1 CSPTRVRAGQWLH
14 SSRARFGAPARPP
27 DRFYPF
33 GEIESRDSAGAHSQS
48 PGHKNNMISRVQLIS
63 AAVAALFVAACG
75 KQQGMP
81 QMPPPEVG
89 VVVVHAKP
97 VPLIREASGRLAPTR
112 ASDVRA
118 RVPGVLQKRLYKEG
132 SMVKE
137 GQLLMLIDPAPYRAA
152 LNVANANLEQAEAAA
167 KNASVTATRNREL
180 VKQSLV
186 SRKDLDDAESLER
199 STAAAVTA
207 AKAQVETAR
216 INLGYANI
224 TAPISGRAGQ
234 LRVLE
239 GALVGQ
245 GEATLLTTIEQ
256 VDPMYVYFD
265 QPASDFERLQRAQAA
280 GQVTISEGNKAE
292 VRIIRADGSEYP
304 LPGTLDFSD
313 FSVNASTGS
322 VAFRG
327 VIPNPDRLLLP
338 GMYVTVRLTAGVLIN
353 GFEVPQLAVQRD
365 AQGAFVL
372 VVGAENTVVAKRVD
386 VVGTVGVNWAISSGL
401 ADNDQLIVS
410 GLQQAFP
417 GGKVSPKPADAA
429 APPSGVPVAAAGR

>member
-1 CSPTRVRAGQWLH
+1 
-14 SSRARFGAPARPP
+14 
-27 DRFYPF
+27 
-33 GEIESRDSAGAHSQS
+33 
-48 PGHKNNMISRVQLIS
+48 MISRVQLIS

-207 AKAQVETAR
+207 AKAQVDTAR

-280 GQVTISEGNKAE
+280 GQVTISEGHKAE
-292 VRIIRADGSEYP
+292 VRLLRADGTEYP
-304 LPGTLDFSD
+304 QVGTLDFSD

-338 GMYVTVRLTAGVLIN
+338 GMYVTVRLTAGVLNN

-429 APPSGVPVAAAGR
+429 APPSGAPVAAAGR